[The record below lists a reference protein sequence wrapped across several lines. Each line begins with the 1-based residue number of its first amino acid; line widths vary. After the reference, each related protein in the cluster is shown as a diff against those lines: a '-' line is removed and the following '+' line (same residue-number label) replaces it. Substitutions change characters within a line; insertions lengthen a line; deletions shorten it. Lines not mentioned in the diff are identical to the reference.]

1 MPQELLNQL
10 QQLIFTDD
18 LTGLYNRRYM
28 HFLQREAASK
38 GSFPAM
44 SLIVLDLD
52 RFKTINDTHGHQD
65 GDAIL
70 KQLAKILT
78 ENVPAGQTIVRF
90 GGDEFIIVLQN
101 VPKAQAVEVAE
112 SIRRAVSRKP
122 FQLTKANQEVKLSVS
137 VGVASAPDDAKTFDH
152 LFAEADKALYFSK
165 KTGRGRVTDAGRYD
179 PAQVL
184 DRTVHEQLGHPE
196 LVNRIQEMDAIRRA
210 LQECTQGQPRFM
222 LVSGEAGSGK
232 SRILREA
239 LQLAKEKDM
248 IYVFTRCAEYYS
260 PSPYRVL
267 INLVQ
272 VFSSRHPETIK
283 PQLAQ
288 LSDEVFSTVCE
299 VMPELA
305 KLAEREPIPV
315 KLQEGQKRRY
325 LFAALARII
334 WQLAQERPIVILIDN
349 VHYIDQG
356 TLEVIRWLLTARKAK
371 IIFLSTIPAEMI
383 GTPTFKR
390 SFVALFLEEC
400 SIEPYYTSLPLEPLT
415 SPDMTTLVRSL
426 LPHAPLTEE
435 FVGQLVEM
443 SRGCPLFMTSVIR
456 YLLNNDILSLQNGE
470 WKIGQLDRSTIPSSL
485 EELLRKLFDSL
496 DQEAVEF
503 LTNAA
508 VAGESFHIDTMRGSL
523 DKNEGQL
530 LDVVDK
536 LMRQNLVDSSESGQ
550 ATDFEFLSQKTRNVS
565 YETLDGDERQRV
577 HQKIGEVEEKRLK
590 EAGDG
595 AADVLVH
602 HFNRSG
608 DKDRAKR
615 YEEALTNRTKRMF
628 QEKEI
633 ADYQTTR
640 PADDEARIPEATKK
654 LDPRGLA
661 LVGAMC
667 RNLMNA
673 IKISR
678 VYPPGAP
685 AVQQARQTLQ
695 SSMEE
700 VFASAEAVTLGQTE
714 ESLAVNTQEIPLT
727 AFDGYASQLRIL
739 FTEKYIK
746 SFTVGRGVSPDELSA
761 VVSMLSAKADPQQIL
776 SDPQYWAKK
785 LDAAKV
791 RRADII
797 PLVFVE
803 QRADASEGDVD
814 SVLVEGI
821 KGVLKSLKG
830 SVDALRYYPPGSA
843 VIKENIQNLLEAL
856 AKVFQKWDELTLTLA
871 EGRLVVNTLPAD
883 EVRFGSIVGELIA
896 LMGAKALT
904 SFTLRREVTASE
916 LDAVTRALFNKDV
929 VDENGLA
936 QFLIANNVANVLVG
950 QSTVS
955 MKQFGSSEQQQV
967 DVRSPAEQAEQ
978 WLKLDDV
985 LFTGDGVLYQL
996 VNVVD
1001 GLYGMDKA
1009 DVAAKMTDRFHRLVF
1024 HRDSAVAER
1033 AAEALD
1039 RLIHLGGHA
1048 ASKAASEVV
1057 RASGVKLLDAKLAA
1071 KVRRHFVPLAQSWL
1085 VHELQA
1091 SNWEG
1096 LASILEA
1103 LRAQPESKLQE
1114 NVTDILKRVQ
1124 KDDQLAPVFGLL
1136 KSSGTRATAARIVRT
1151 LGALAEEPLLKII
1164 RQGAEPGLID
1174 AAANLLREINPQA
1187 WKPLVSLVNS
1197 QTPVQECLNI
1207 MKTLSLLA
1215 RGQPELGPL
1224 FASLLGHPESVVRFE
1239 AIKGADAADPGGAER
1254 IIRTAIA
1261 SKQNSLI
1268 LQALAQAVSLN
1279 LGTLSETV
1287 TSLMAGTEED
1297 VVVGCCSYLSRFPR
1311 PESFAELVRI
1321 FESRAKFFGLKKGLK
1336 DATRAAA
1343 IVAIAAL
1350 KTPESDAIVE
1360 RALKEKSVEVRGA
1373 ARAAKSRTD
1382 HTPPAA

>member
-1 MPQELLNQL
+1 MPQELINQL

-28 HFLQREAASK
+28 HFLMREAAAK
-38 GSFPAM
+38 GAFPAM

-70 KQLAKILT
+70 KQLARILS

-101 VPKAQAVEVAE
+101 TAKAQAVEIGE
-112 SIRRAVSRKP
+112 SIRKSVAKKP

-137 VGVASAPDDAKTFDH
+137 VGVASSPDDAKTFDQ

-165 KTGRGRVTDAGRYD
+165 KTGRGRVTAAGRYD

-184 DRTVHEQLGHPE
+184 DRTVHDQLGHPE
-196 LVNRIQEMDAIRRA
+196 FVNRVGEMDAIRRA

-222 LVSGEAGSGK
+222 MISGEAGSGK
-232 SRILREA
+232 SRVLREA

-272 VFSSRHPETIK
+272 VFTSRHPETIK

-299 VMPELA
+299 VLPELG
-305 KLAEREPIPV
+305 KLAEREPVPV
-315 KLQEGQKRRY
+315 KLQESQKRRY

-334 WQLAQERPIVILIDN
+334 WQLAQERAIVILIDN

-371 IIFLSTIPAEMI
+371 IIFLATVPAEMV
-383 GTPTFKR
+383 GTPAFKR

-400 SIEPYYTSLPLEPLT
+400 SIESYYTSLHLEPLT

-443 SRGCPLFMTSVIR
+443 SRGNPLYMTSVIR
-456 YLLNNDILSLQNGE
+456 FLLNNDTISLQNGV
-470 WKIGQLDRSTIPSSL
+470 WQIGALDRGAIPSSL

-536 LMRQNLVDSSESGQ
+536 LMAQNLVDSSDAGQ
-550 ATDFEFLSQKTRNVS
+550 ATNFEFLSRKTRAVS
-565 YETLDGDERQRV
+565 YETIDGAERQKV

-590 EAGDG
+590 SEGDS
-595 AADVLVH
+595 AADVLMH
-602 HFNRSG
+602 HFAKSG
-608 DKDRAKR
+608 DTTRAKR
-615 YEEALTNRTKRMF
+615 YEEALTQRTKRMF

-633 ADYQTTR
+633 GDYQTVR
-640 PADDEARIPEATKK
+640 PSDEESRIPEATKK

-678 VYPPGAP
+678 VYPAGAP

-695 SSMEE
+695 GSMEE
-700 VFASAEAVTLGQTE
+700 TFASAEAVTLGQTE

-727 AFDGYASQLRIL
+727 AFDGYASQIRIL

-746 SFTVGRGVSPDELSA
+746 SFTIGRGVSADEISA
-761 VVSMLSAKADPQQIL
+761 VVSLLSAKADPQQIL
-776 SDPQYWAKK
+776 SDPQYWAKR
-785 LDAAKV
+785 LDASKV

-803 QRADASEGDVD
+803 DKRASGEGDID
-814 SVLVEGI
+814 STLVEGI

-843 VIKENIQNLLEAL
+843 VIKENIQNLLDAL
-856 AKVFQKWDELTLTLA
+856 SKVFQKWDELSVTLA
-871 EGRLVVNTLPAD
+871 EGRLVVNTIPAD
-883 EVRFGSIVGELIA
+883 EVRFGSIVPELIT
-896 LMGAKALT
+896 LMGAKGLT
-904 SFTLRREVTASE
+904 SITLRREVTGPE
-916 LDAVTRALFNKDV
+916 LDAVTRGLFNKDI
-929 VDENGLA
+929 VDEAGLGD
-936 QFLIANNVANVLVG
+936 FLTANNVEHIIVG
-950 QSTVS
+950 QSTVA
-955 MKQFGSSEQQQV
+955 MKQYGSSVQQQV
-967 DVRSPAEQAEQ
+967 DVRSPADQAEQ

-1001 GLYGMDKA
+1001 GLYGMDRA
-1009 DVAAKMTDRFHRLVF
+1009 EVAVKMIERFHKLVY
-1024 HRDSAVAER
+1024 HRDSAIGER

-1048 ASKAASEVV
+1048 TSKAATEVA
-1057 RASGVKLLDAKLAA
+1057 RAAGIKLLDAKLAA
-1071 KVRRHFVPLAQSWL
+1071 KVRRHFVPMAQGWLA
-1085 VHELQA
+1085 HELQA

-1096 LASILEA
+1096 LATILEA

-1114 NVTDILKRVQ
+1114 NVTDILKRLQ
-1124 KDDQLAPVFGLL
+1124 KDDQLAPVFAAL
-1136 KSSGTRATAARIVRT
+1136 KGAGTRPTATRIIRT
-1151 LGALAEEPLLKII
+1151 LGASAEEPLLKII
-1164 RQGAEPGLID
+1164 RQSTEAGLID

-1187 WKPLVSLVNS
+1187 WKPLVSLINA

-1207 MKTLSLLA
+1207 MKTLCLLA
-1215 RGQPELGPL
+1215 RGQSELGPL
-1224 FASLLGHPESVVRFE
+1224 FASLLNHPESVVRFE
-1239 AIKGADAADPGGAER
+1239 ALKSADAADPSGAER

-1268 LQALAQAVSLN
+1268 LQSLTQAVSLN
-1279 LGTLSETV
+1279 LGTLGETV
-1287 TSLMAGTEED
+1287 TTLMVTTEED
-1297 VVVGCCSYLSRFPR
+1297 IIIGCCSYLSRFPR
-1311 PESFAELVRI
+1311 PESFNELMRI
-1321 FESRAKFFGLKKGLK
+1321 YETRAKFFGLKKGLK

-1343 IVAIAAL
+1343 LVAIAAL
-1350 KTPESDAIVE
+1350 KTPQADEIVE
-1360 RALKEKSVEVRGA
+1360 QALKEKSVEVRGA
-1373 ARAAKSRTD
+1373 ARAAKSRSD
-1382 HTPPAA
+1382 HTALPH